1 MRISAPPSR
10 GRRSRDLGGAV
21 IRVLLLEDVPLLRG
35 ALAEV
40 LNYENDIDVVAQLD
54 RADTLISTARRVRP
68 DIAVVDIG
76 LPGLNGIAAAR
87 QLHEELPRCQIMI
100 LTAMGTPR
108 NLRRALDAQVRGFV
122 QKDVSPAF
130 LVDSIRRIANGERVI
145 DSELAV
151 SALSENDGPLTSREC
166 DVLEV
171 AAEGVSVP
179 EIARRLSLATGT
191 VRNYLSGIISK
202 LDAENR
208 TDAVRIAR
216 ESGWI

>member
-1 MRISAPPSR
+1 MR
-10 GRRSRDLGGAV
+10 DGGVV

-35 ALAEV
+35 LLAE
-40 LNYENDIDVVAQLD
+40 LLASENDLEVVAQLD
-54 RADTLISTARRVRP
+54 RADSLISTARRVRP
-68 DIAVVDIG
+68 DIAVVDID

-87 QLHEELPRCQIMI
+87 QLHAELPRCQIMI
-100 LTAMGTPR
+100 LTGMGTPR
-108 NLRRALDAQVRGFV
+108 NLRQALDAQVRGFV

-130 LVDSIRRIANGERVI
+130 LVNSIRRVANGQSVI

-151 SALSENDGPLTSREC
+151 SALSENVGPLTSREC

-191 VRNYLSGIISK
+191 VRNYLSGIINK
-202 LDAENR
+202 LDADNR

-216 ESGWI
+216 DAGWI